1 MKMWETYV
9 QCPKTAR
16 LKLVILYSTR
26 FGTCTIWLLTRD
38 PQKPDCLSPRSP
50 YKLSALVELLD
61 LVWYQLCEDRRM
73 RQKRARLH
81 KNSLLKL
88 WYSLEPCVLGAARW
102 MFRENRRGSNRLL
115 WIDKESM
122 LLFWQWFSRQETE
135 WLQRLG
141 AHWWQRTSAKKRSS
155 LTYVARKTYH
165 AYSRKGI
172 GGDILR
178 WIVVPSQ
185 ILTLN
190 IGRSFDHSN
199 GTRFPI
205 TRDSQGHWTPD
216 IAWVRRE
223 RWQPK
228 TVVFLIYLKQL
239 RTLKVLLRLL
249 LLCEGYCVY

>member
-1 MKMWETYV
+1 MEGMSSVSDWALACLRY
-9 QCPKTAR
+9 
-16 LKLVILYSTR
+16 LKVSVAIRKVRTPIFPQFRSNSFAGLATNSSWPALRILY
-26 FGTCTIWLLTRD
+26 
-38 PQKPDCLSPRSP
+38 
-50 YKLSALVELLD
+50 Y
-61 LVWYQLCEDRRM
+61 
-73 RQKRARLH
+73 
-81 KNSLLKL
+81 SLLKL
-88 WYSLEPCVLGAARW
+88 WYSLEPCVLEAARR
-102 MFRENRRGSNRLL
+102 MFRENRRGSNWLL
-115 WIDKESM
+115 RIDKESM

-135 WLQRLG
+135 WFQRLG

-172 GGDILR
+172 GGEILR

-190 IGRSFDHSN
+190 IARSFDHSN

-205 TRDSQGHWTPD
+205 TRDSQGRWTPD
-216 IAWVRRE
+216 MAWVRRE

-228 TVVFLIYLKQL
+228 TVVFLTYLKQL